1 MSAAMH
7 PLAAVLAQ
15 FARVVSGVTTC
26 WIDCQP
32 AERQRVYF
40 ANHTSHLD
48 ALLVWSSLPGHI
60 RRWVR
65 PVAAADYW
73 NKSSL
78 RRYLACKVFNGAL
91 VERRDGGSSPPE
103 ERVARARGLID
114 HLLREMGERY
124 SLIIFPEG
132 TRGSGDKVAAFKSGI
147 YYLCR
152 QKPDIELVPAYIEN
166 LNRVLPKGEVLLVPV
181 LCSVTFGPPLY
192 ISPGEGKGEFLSR
205 ARDALCRLK
214 PQ

>member
-1 MSAAMH
+1 MSDGTH
-7 PLAAVLAQ
+7 PLAVVLAQ
-15 FARVVSGVTTC
+15 VARLASGVTTR

-32 AERQRVYF
+32 EERQRIYF

-48 ALLVWSSLPGHI
+48 ALVVWSSLPGHV

-73 NKSSL
+73 NQSRL
-78 RRYLACKVFNGAL
+78 RRYLASNVFRAAL
-91 VERRDGGSSPPE
+91 VERGENVANAPGQRMAQARTLI
-103 ERVARARGLID
+103 ER
-114 HLLREMGERY
+114 LLEQMGDRY

-132 TRGSGDKVAAFKSGI
+132 TRGSGESVASFKSGM

-152 QKPDIELVPAYIEN
+152 EKPDLELVPAFIAN
-166 LNRVLPKGEVLLVPV
+166 LNRVLPKGEVLMVPV
-181 LCSVTFGPPLY
+181 LCSLTFGPPLQ
-192 ISPGEGKGEFLSR
+192 IRPGEGKNDFLAR
-205 ARDALCRLK
+205 AHDALCQLR